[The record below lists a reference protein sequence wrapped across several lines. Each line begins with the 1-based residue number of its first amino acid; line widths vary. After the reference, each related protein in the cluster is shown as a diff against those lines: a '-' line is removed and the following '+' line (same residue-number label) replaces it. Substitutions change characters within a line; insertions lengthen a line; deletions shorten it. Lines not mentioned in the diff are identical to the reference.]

1 MKGDLSVH
9 ILLITNYFIPEIAAP
24 SNLYLQLCAELVNRG
39 NAITVLTG
47 LPRYNV
53 SRDLYFAYQKRRKE
67 ESVGMTIIRSQLPYV
82 ERGRTLRRGIEQFQI
97 WKRMYKEGLRSISK
111 PNVALVCSP
120 PLTLYKTGL
129 KLGERFCFPV
139 VLSVQ
144 DVFPQNA
151 IDLGIMRNKYLIK
164 FFEKMERKAYNL
176 VDAITVQSEGHL
188 GFVEPKVKDKSK
200 IHILQNWIDTSQ
212 IVPGDK
218 KNAFSEKHKLEES
231 FVVSYAGTMGHSQD
245 MDVIL
250 SAANLLKNEKI
261 RFIIAGSGVQETQVK
276 QKANEMDLK
285 NLTLLP
291 MLSYEEYKQL
301 LDTSDISLVT
311 LKTGVETPTVP
322 SKIISIMA
330 AGKPVIASMNPE
342 GDAPKLI
349 READCGLVVNGSAQE
364 LADRIMDLY
373 RNKEARERLGRNG
386 RRYIEQELS
395 VQIAADKLEKIFDSI
410 M

>member
-1 MKGDLSVH
+1 MTVH
-9 ILLITNYFIPEIAAP
+9 ILFITNYYPPEIAAAA
-24 SNLYLQLCAELVNRG
+24 NLYEQLGYEFVRRG
-39 NAITVLTG
+39 HEITVLTG
-47 LPRYNV
+47 MPRYNV
-53 SRDLYFAYQKRRKE
+53 SREIYNQYKASGAIEKNGNIKA
-67 ESVGMTIIRSQLPYV
+67 IRARVPYV
-82 ERGRTLRRGIEQFQI
+82 ARGRTLRRGFEQFEI
-97 WKRMYKEGLRSISK
+97 AGSFSRAGKRIQEKVD
-111 PNVALVCSP
+111 VALVCSP
-120 PLTLYKTGL
+120 PLTLYRTAH
-129 KLGERFCFPV
+129 KLSEKHSFPE
-139 VLSVQ
+139 VLGIQ

-164 FFEKMERKAYNL
+164 FFERMERKAYNL

-188 GFVEPKVKDKSK
+188 RFVEPKVNDKSK
-200 IHILQNWIDTSQ
+200 IHILQNWIDTNQ
-212 IVPGDK
+212 IMPGSK
-218 KNAFSEKHKLEES
+218 KNAFSEKYKLEES

-245 MDVIL
+245 MDVIV
-250 SAANLLKNEKI
+250 SAANLMKKEKI
-261 RFIIAGSGVQETQVK
+261 RFIIAGSGVQETQVRHK
-276 QKANEMDLK
+276 VNELNLK

-330 AGKPVIASMNPE
+330 SGKPVIASMNPE

-349 READCGLVVNGSAQE
+349 VEADCGFVVGGNAQD
-364 LADRIMDLY
+364 LADRIMDLF
-373 RNKEARERLGRNG
+373 RNKEMRERLGING

>member
-1 MKGDLSVH
+1 VH
-9 ILLITNYFIPEIAAP
+9 ILFITNYYPPEIAAP
-24 SNLYLQLCAELVNRG
+24 ANLYQQLGSEFAKRG
-39 NAITVLTG
+39 HRITVLTG
-47 LPRYNV
+47 MPRYNV
-53 SRDLYFAYQKRRKE
+53 SIDLYNRYKANRKTE
-67 ESVGMTIIRSQLPYV
+67 RDNSIEVIRASVPYI
-82 ERGRTLRRGIEQFQI
+82 ERGRTLRRGFEQFEI
-97 WKRMYKEGLRSISK
+97 AGSFSRAGKRIQEKVD
-111 PNVALVCSP
+111 VALVCSP
-120 PLTLYKTGL
+120 PLTLYRTAH
-129 KLGERFCFPV
+129 KLSQKHSFPV
-139 VLSVQ
+139 VLGIQ

-164 FFEKMERKAYNL
+164 FFEKMERKAYDL

-188 GFVEPKVKDKSK
+188 RFVEPKVKDKSK
-200 IHILQNWIDTSQ
+200 IHILQNWIDTNQ

-218 KNAFSEKHKLEES
+218 KNAFSEKYKLEES

-250 SAANLLKNEKI
+250 SAASLLKNEKI

-276 QKANEMDLK
+276 QKANEMTLK
-285 NLTLLP
+285 NLILMP

-311 LKTGVETPTVP
+311 LKAGVETPTVP

-330 AGKPVIASMNPE
+330 AGKPVIASMNLE

-349 READCGLVVNGSAQE
+349 READCGFVVDGNAQD

-373 RNKEARERLGRNG
+373 RNKETRERLGKNG
-386 RRYIEQELS
+386 RRYIERELS

-410 M
+410 I